1 MGFLPLADDNRHRF
15 RPPVV
20 VGTLVALNFGV
31 WIVQLL
37 LGEAATIGY
46 ATVPYEITNNVDLTQ
61 RAPLALQ
68 SIAING
74 ELHAVP
80 QYPGPT
86 PIHLTLLTSMFM
98 HGSWMH
104 LLGNLLYLWIF
115 GDQIE
120 DLLGRGKFIVF
131 YLLCGLIAAAAQVV
145 VDPRSILPCVGA
157 SGAIAGVLGAYL
169 MKFPGNGV
177 RVLLGIWLVVMPAI
191 VVLGGWIAL
200 QILEQM
206 NSLAAQSAG
215 GVAYA
220 AHIAGFVAG
229 AILVFVFSGLRR
241 TSARE

>member
-1 MGFLPLADDNRHRF
+1 MGFLPLADDNRRRF

-37 LGEAATIGY
+37 LGESATIGY
-46 ATVPYEITNNVDLTQ
+46 ATVPYEIANNVDLTQ

-68 SIAING
+68 AIAING

-131 YLLCGLIAAAAQVV
+131 YVLCGLIAALAQVMV
-145 VDPRSILPCVGA
+145 EPRCDRWRAGCLLDEVPRQWRARAAGHLVGGHA
-157 SGAIAGVLGAYL
+157 GDRGA
-169 MKFPGNGV
+169 
-177 RVLLGIWLVVMPAI
+177 RWLDRTADSRADEFTRRPECRW
-191 VVLGGWIAL
+191 G
-200 QILEQM
+200 
-206 NSLAAQSAG
+206 
-215 GVAYA
+215 
-220 AHIAGFVAG
+220 
-229 AILVFVFSGLRR
+229 GLRR
-241 TSARE
+241 PHRWIRCRSRPGVRLQRPAQNLSAGVNR